1 MILGEQKPWISQV
14 EASTVFST
22 SPQYTMALP
31 PQLIGIKR
39 RRHDEPVDVLC
50 KDLAC
55 VHTFTAN
62 QHI

>member
-1 MILGEQKPWISQV
+1 MS
-14 EASTVFST
+14 
-22 SPQYTMALP
+22 LP

-55 VHTFTAN
+55 VHEVMG
-62 QHI
+62 